1 MLGQWEYHGNIHGI
15 FMELDYSVEYESKT
29 AKVSAIAL
37 INYSYNGCAP
47 LYKCPRKNGFSEKVT

>member
-1 MLGQWEYHGNIHGI
+1 MGISWKYSWNIHGI
-15 FMELDYSVEYESKT
+15 GLFDYSMEYESKT